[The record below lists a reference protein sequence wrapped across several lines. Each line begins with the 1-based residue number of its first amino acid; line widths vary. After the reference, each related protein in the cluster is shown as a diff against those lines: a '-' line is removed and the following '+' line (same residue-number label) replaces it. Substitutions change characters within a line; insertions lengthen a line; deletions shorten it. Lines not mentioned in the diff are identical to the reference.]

1 MLAAV
6 SGDAALM
13 TATAADD
20 MYLPVAAELGVD
32 RPTAKVAMIAAMY
45 GQTTGHGGTAGRGMR
60 AAYPVAMGY
69 LDTADRSARAGRDLR
84 TYGGRLVRM
93 SGGADRAAAESS
105 GARAARGRYG
115 RNAVIQ
121 GAAAELFKMWAVTVR
136 ARAAALDAR
145 IVLCLHDELL
155 VHVPER
161 PRGAGGRTWSAT
173 AWPRPPGA
181 GRRAAGAVHR
191 RHQHRPLLGRR
202 ERLSHRQVTR
212 RPAAPGLIPWR
223 ADRTVREGVLTL
235 PRYRRVVVKLSGEAL
250 AGAAGTGADP
260 ASLARVADEVL
271 SVHNLGVQVA
281 VVVGGGNYFRGRMAD
296 GWGISR
302 AEADNIGMLGTVMNA
317 LMLRGAL
324 TARTDADVRV
334 MTAVPIHSV
343 AEPFIRLRAVHHL
356 ERGFIVVLAG
366 GIGQPYV
373 TTDYPAVQ
381 RSLELDADALLV
393 AKHGVDGVY
402 DSDPKHNPDAAKYIT
417 LTYEEAIAADIRIM
431 DTSAFVLANEQ
442 GLTMHVFDVAAYGA
456 MRAICEGDDGI
467 GTKIT
472 AK

>member
-1 MLAAV
+1 
-6 SGDAALM
+6 
-13 TATAADD
+13 
-20 MYLPVAAELGVD
+20 
-32 RPTAKVAMIAAMY
+32 
-45 GQTTGHGGTAGRGMR
+45 
-60 AAYPVAMGY
+60 
-69 LDTADRSARAGRDLR
+69 
-84 TYGGRLVRM
+84 
-93 SGGADRAAAESS
+93 
-105 GARAARGRYG
+105 
-115 RNAVIQ
+115 
-121 GAAAELFKMWAVTVR
+121 
-136 ARAAALDAR
+136 
-145 IVLCLHDELL
+145 
-155 VHVPER
+155 
-161 PRGAGGRTWSAT
+161 
-173 AWPRPPGA
+173 
-181 GRRAAGAVHR
+181 
-191 RHQHRPLLGRR
+191 
-202 ERLSHRQVTR
+202 
-212 RPAAPGLIPWR
+212 
-223 ADRTVREGVLTL
+223 LTL

-271 SVHNLGVQVA
+271 SVHSLGVQVA

-381 RSLELDADALLV
+381 RALELDADALLV

-402 DSDPKHNPDAAKYIT
+402 DSDPKHNPDAAKFTT
-417 LTYEEAIAADIRIM
+417 LTYEEALAADIRIM

-442 GLTMHVFDVAAYGA
+442 SLTMHVFDVAAYGA

>member
-1 MLAAV
+1 M
-6 SGDAALM
+6 
-13 TATAADD
+13 
-20 MYLPVAAELGVD
+20 
-32 RPTAKVAMIAAMY
+32 
-45 GQTTGHGGTAGRGMR
+45 
-60 AAYPVAMGY
+60 
-69 LDTADRSARAGRDLR
+69 
-84 TYGGRLVRM
+84 
-93 SGGADRAAAESS
+93 
-105 GARAARGRYG
+105 
-115 RNAVIQ
+115 
-121 GAAAELFKMWAVTVR
+121 
-136 ARAAALDAR
+136 
-145 IVLCLHDELL
+145 
-155 VHVPER
+155 
-161 PRGAGGRTWSAT
+161 
-173 AWPRPPGA
+173 
-181 GRRAAGAVHR
+181 
-191 RHQHRPLLGRR
+191 
-202 ERLSHRQVTR
+202 
-212 RPAAPGLIPWR
+212 
-223 ADRTVREGVLTL
+223 
-235 PRYRRVVVKLSGEAL
+235 VKLSGEAL

-271 SVHNLGVQVA
+271 SVHNLGVEVA

-324 TARTDADVRV
+324 TARTDVDVRV

-381 RSLELDADALLV
+381 RALELDADALLV

-402 DSDPKHNPDAAKYIT
+402 DSDPKHNPDAEKFTT
-417 LTYEEAIAADIRIM
+417 LTYEEALAADIRIM

-442 GLTMHVFDVAAYGA
+442 SLTMHVFDVAAYGA
-456 MRAICEGDDGI
+456 MRAICEGDDSI